1 MFLSVAYLHARCEP
15 KEVAAAALIMLGAC
29 LSVVPSLLSAD
40 GGEPRTEIRW
50 YAVLLYALSNFPIA
64 TSTCYKEEA
73 LGEQQLDVWY
83 VTQWVTT
90 FQFLATFL
98 FMPLQTLPG
107 LGSRDGMPL
116 SQVPEAF
123 MDGLLCYAERV
134 PECAGKGAFL
144 LLNGFVVANLCY
156 TIAGLYLT
164 THGSAVLNALSYS
177 LLLPFTTCVF
187 FTPLLGPYQE
197 RLTWTSAFTLCGLV
211 LTLCGFAV
219 YQRSSQD
226 AGGSDDDAPS
236 PEAPSGDGR
245 AMNKTLTEHLLAMR
259 SVTPQPSF
267 NQRTLGMIRVK
278 SSALRES
285 GSSRRLSTPW

>member
-15 KEVAAAALIMLGAC
+15 KEVAAATLIMLGAC

-40 GGEPRTEIRW
+40 GGEPSTEIRW

-123 MDGLLCYAERV
+123 MDGLLCYAQRV

-197 RLTWTSAFTLCGLV
+197 RLTWTSALHSAGWCSRCAASLCTRG
-211 LTLCGFAV
+211 
-219 YQRSSQD
+219 
-226 AGGSDDDAPS
+226 APRT
-236 PEAPSGDGR
+236 PAAATMTPPHPR
-245 AMNKTLTEHLLAMR
+245 PRLA
-259 SVTPQPSF
+259 TGAQ
-267 NQRTLGMIRVK
+267 
-278 SSALRES
+278 
-285 GSSRRLSTPW
+285 